1 MKQISN
7 LPVLILAAFL
17 IVYFSLPVVNYGFS
31 DLPFVLMVLTGL
43 WIVLNKPFH
52 PNSTPQEIAF
62 QLKSSRIK
70 VPVTIIVVL
79 GLYMTVLPML
89 TSLAVFRSDD
99 YRDLIGKVEV
109 GESLSKHMAPI
120 SIEKIRVVDQSLANL
135 LGDKV
140 LGAQAALGSQVRLG
154 TFNIQKVGTELYW
167 VAPLLHS
174 GFFMWQKNSQGTP
187 GYVMVNATNE
197 RDVKLVQEINGKK
210 VLIKYQPEAFFF
222 SNLERHI
229 YFEGFYTCGLTDYT
243 FEVDDE
249 GNPYWVVTKFKKK
262 IGFNGSDAVGVIV
275 VDTQTGV
282 TKEYS
287 IANAPVWIDRI
298 QPDRFIE
305 TQLNDWGQYV
315 KGYWNFSNENKLQI
329 TENVSLV
336 YGEDNRSYWYT
347 GLTSVG
353 ADEATVGFVLVDT
366 RTKKAV
372 WYRQSGATEFAAKN
386 SAIGK
391 IQEKRYSAS
400 APIPYNINGIPTYVM
415 TLKDDGGLVKMFAM
429 VAIEDYTIVGVG
441 NTLRETLMAY
451 KNAFNMTGNKLN
463 AKNSAQKVSLKSV
476 VTRINSDVKNGNSFY
491 YFTVKDFNNIF
502 IGSSQISNALPVSS
516 VGDSIEISFD
526 SDTQGI
532 IDISSFKN
540 MTIKK

>member
-1 MKQISN
+1 MKTINN
-7 LPVLILAAFL
+7 LLVLILAAFL
-17 IVYFSLPVVNYGFS
+17 IVYFSLPVVNYGFT
-31 DLPFVLMVLTGL
+31 DLALVLIVLIGL
-43 WIVLNKPFH
+43 WILLNQPIR
-52 PNSTPQEIAF
+52 PNSTPQEIVF
-62 QLKSSRIK
+62 QLKSNKIK
-70 VPVTIIVVL
+70 APVMIMVAL
-79 GLYMTVLPML
+79 GLYMTVLPLL
-89 TSLAVFRSDD
+89 TSLPIFRSDD
-99 YRDLIGKVEV
+99 YRDLIGKVEI

-120 SIEKIRVVDQSLANL
+120 SIEKIRVVDQALANL

-210 VLIKYQPEAFFF
+210 VLIKYQPEAYFF

-229 YFEGFYTCGLTDYT
+229 YFEGFFNCGLTDYT
-243 FEVDDE
+243 FEIDDE

-262 IGFNGSDAVGVIV
+262 IGFNGSDAVGVVIV
-275 VDTQTGV
+275 DPQTGA
-282 TKEYS
+282 TKEYT
-287 IANAPVWIDRI
+287 IDNTPVWVDRI

-315 KGYWNFSNENKLQI
+315 KGYWNFSNEDKLQI
-329 TENVSLV
+329 TESVSLV

-463 AKNSAQKVSLKSV
+463 AKNSAQKITLKSV
-476 VTRINSDVKNGNSFY
+476 VTRINNDVKNGNSFY
-491 YFTVKDFNNIF
+491 YFTVKDYSNIF
-502 IGSSQISNALPVSS
+502 IGSSQISNAMPVSS

-532 IDISSFKN
+532 IDIASFKN
-540 MTIKK
+540 LTIQK